1 MKKTFF
7 TLLALS
13 GVAMASEPMQQ
24 DYSSSITL
32 DHGWMLEFEITTNT
46 LSAETTHVFFK
57 AQGNGGGPG
66 AYVSNSI
73 IGLTDNNTINGM
85 NASGTLNLTLGT
97 MYRMSFDKG
106 TSILYLADTT
116 TGNYVTADWAAY
128 TAYANMWQSSF
139 YESNDV
145 TVTAGKVY
153 DMNGI
158 TGESFKNYATAVSVP
173 EPTTATLSLL
183 ALAGLAARRRRK

>member
-32 DHGWMLEFEITTNT
+32 DHGWMLEFEIATNT

-57 AQGNGGGPG
+57 AQGNYGGPG

-73 IGLTDNNTINGM
+73 IGLTDNITINGM

-106 TSILYLADTT
+106 TGILYLADTT
-116 TGNYVTADWAAY
+116 TGNYITADWANF
-128 TAYANMWQSSF
+128 TA
-139 YESNDV
+139 
-145 TVTAGKVY
+145 
-153 DMNGI
+153 
-158 TGESFKNYATAVSVP
+158 
-173 EPTTATLSLL
+173 
-183 ALAGLAARRRRK
+183 